1 MYQAPLGNVPWDA
14 ANPQHS
20 VHHLTNWLRK
30 ISVTAIDMSSPVPSF
45 WSASYYGILLGYTS
59 FHHANKVGKN
69 YFILL
74 EALWCKHLLTNENLR
89 EAGSN
94 YAFWKS
100 RRLVPLPQIG
110 SSQCFLYHVNGTRS
124 LSFCSHYCKGRFLTF
139 FFFLSLVSLFDLSIT
154 SSIALGQFFSSSR
167 HSSEYPHWE
176 IRD

>member
-45 WSASYYGILLGYTS
+45 WSASYYGILLGYIS

-154 SSIALGQFFSSSR
+154 SSIAPFFFFQTFKRIPPLGN
-167 HSSEYPHWE
+167 
-176 IRD
+176 